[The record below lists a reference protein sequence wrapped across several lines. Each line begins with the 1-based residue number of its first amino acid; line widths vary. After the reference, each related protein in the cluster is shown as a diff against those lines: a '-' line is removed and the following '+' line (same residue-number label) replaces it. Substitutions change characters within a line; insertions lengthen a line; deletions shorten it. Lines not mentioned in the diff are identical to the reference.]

1 VCVLIRFVSTR
12 LDTFFSEVTIV
23 STDQRQSPKF
33 HSSIVTSSHFFFD
46 FFSKNKKKTISVKTF
61 FSLSRMK
68 NRRFNNRNKRKKLLA
83 KNVNA

>member
-1 VCVLIRFVSTR
+1 MSPHL
-12 LDTFFSEVTIV
+12 TFS
-23 STDQRQSPKF
+23 
-33 HSSIVTSSHFFFD
+33 SSISL
-46 FFSKNKKKTISVKTF
+46 KKKQEKEQFLSKLF